1 MPRSDPVI
9 PSAAAAAA
17 AGTEIK
23 NASLDTATSGMPPLP
38 RAPSSSTKAA
48 VPSPRAQDETRTD
61 DEMDD
66 ARTER
71 GSRPSSSKSSSSR
84 RSRRSARVRT
94 KGSAD
99 TTRHAVAAA
108 AFEEMDGRRGRS
120 SSRYSPRYSSLPAR
134 TAIGFA
140 AQDVV
145 GTTIPSAIVSR
156 SLARFAALLE
166 NAEANAASPSAA
178 PRDSPSDS
186 GPRRRNSVNSPS
198 SSSPSTKSLTALKS
212 TTPSMH
218 GVDAG
223 AEDEDDAVAA
233 LPSRR

>member
-1 MPRSDPVI
+1 
-9 PSAAAAAA
+9 
-17 AGTEIK
+17 
-23 NASLDTATSGMPPLP
+23 
-38 RAPSSSTKAA
+38 
-48 VPSPRAQDETRTD
+48 
-61 DEMDD
+61 
-66 ARTER
+66 
-71 GSRPSSSKSSSSR
+71 
-84 RSRRSARVRT
+84 
-94 KGSAD
+94 
-99 TTRHAVAAA
+99 VAAA

-134 TAIGFA
+134 TAIGSFETFA

-156 SLARFAALLE
+156 SLARFAALSE